1 VSKASKRERQRQNR
15 EARREFE
22 EQVHRRRR
30 RMRSLRNFA
39 FLLIPVL
46 ILGAVLALTNSGS
59 DSSSSSTKIVR
70 SYKAAPPMTID
81 PTKTYTATM
90 ETSQGT
96 IEIALDAA
104 TAPTSVNNF
113 VFLAKNRFYDGLQFV
128 RAATPINII
137 QAGSPDNTQSGGPG
151 YTVQAEVPKTPYT
164 TGSMAWAKSAA
175 DPDGTAG
182 SQFFIGTGPGVATLP
197 LQYGIIGTVTK
208 GLDVAQKIEGF
219 APSSGDG
226 PLTTKVTIKKVTI
239 AESGGAT
246 TTTTAPATSSSAP

>member
-30 RMRSLRNFA
+30 RVRSLRNFA

-46 ILGAVLALTNSGS
+46 ILGAVLALTNSGG

-70 SYKAAPPMTID
+70 SYQAAPPMTID

-90 ETSQGT
+90 QTTQGT

-128 RAATPINII
+128 RAAKDFVI
-137 QAGSPDNTQSGGPG
+137 QAGSPDNTQNGGPG
-151 YTVQAEVPKTPYT
+151 YTVQAEVPKTPYAI
-164 TGSMAWAKSAA
+164 GSVAWAKSGS

-182 SQFFIGTGPGVATLP
+182 SQFFIGTGQNITTLP

-219 APSSGDG
+219 APSGGDG

-239 AESGGAT
+239 AESGGT
-246 TTTTAPATSSSAP
+246 TTTTAAPATSSSAP